1 MTWQIAF
8 LLALG
13 ATAAL
18 MVAGL
23 ALVPARPALKAAV
36 DRVDGR
42 NDLPAPAADSEAM
55 LDRWVERLGA
65 WLLPRLNASKIPGLL
80 PASPDLAITG
90 TSMTAHL
97 GERAVAALFGALLGP
112 VVSAMLGF
120 SAGTSVGAALL
131 FAVAGWALVAANLP
145 QKAKKERA
153 AFTEA
158 AVVYLELL
166 AIARLSGAGA
176 AQSMQDA
183 TEVADHP
190 GLRRIGEVLNHARW
204 TGMSAWQGLHEESLR
219 LKLPEMGAI
228 ADITRSAG
236 EDETEIYAN
245 LRARA
250 STLRNARLNEIRQ
263 GAGRSRT
270 LIAVPATGL
279 LLVFA
284 AGLAY
289 PFLQGMGI

>member
-13 ATAAL
+13 LTAGL
-18 MVAGL
+18 VVAGL
-23 ALVPARPALKAAV
+23 ALIPGRPDLKAAA
-36 DRVDGR
+36 DRIDGHH
-42 NDLPAPAADSEAM
+42 NLPAPVGESDAT
-55 LDRWVERLGA
+55 LDRVVDQVGA
-65 WLLPRLNASKIPGLL
+65 WLLPRVNTSKIPGLL
-80 PASPDLAITG
+80 PKNEDLAIIG
-90 TSMTAHL
+90 TSMTTHM
-97 GERAVAALFGALLGP
+97 GERAVSALLGGLLGP

-120 SAGTSVGAALL
+120 SAGATVGAALL
-131 FAVAGWALVAANLP
+131 FAAAGWVLVAVSLT
-145 QKAKKERA
+145 QKATKERQG
-153 AFTEA
+153 FTEA

-190 GLRRIGEVLNHARW
+190 GLRRIREVLNRSRW
-204 TGMSAWQGLHEESLR
+204 TGVSAWQGLQQESAR

-236 EDETEIYAN
+236 EDEAEIYAN

-250 STLRNARLNEIRQ
+250 STLRNARVNEIRKS
-263 GAGRSRT
+263 AKHSRT
-270 LIAVPATGL
+270 LIAIPATGL

-284 AGLAY
+284 VGLTY
-289 PFLQGMGI
+289 PFLQGMGL